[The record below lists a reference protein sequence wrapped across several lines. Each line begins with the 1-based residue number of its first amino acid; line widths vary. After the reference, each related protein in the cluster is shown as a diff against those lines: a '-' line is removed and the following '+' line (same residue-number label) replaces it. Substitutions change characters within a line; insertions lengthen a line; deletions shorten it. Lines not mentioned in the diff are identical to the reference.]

1 MQRPFASPPIPRSR
15 PVGSRCVKYQHRPE
29 LCQLMTPNTP
39 APINLIRVFD
49 FYLALMFLISLMR
62 RWRVYYDALRLLLVV
77 RGRWP
82 KLLQRLAEHR
92 SELLNW
98 AFFRPVLAA
107 LLTMSL
113 QLIAS
118 RLIWPQATLTWEQL
132 QAEVWLIPVL
142 LLPLLPMLAVDTY
155 FLIRVGRFDH
165 DETVRYLSLAENWLG
180 WRGRLVRAATLGFVD
195 PRRMVDA
202 ELCKTLREART
213 TFSLALWWVALQAAL
228 RILFGLTLWL
238 IWAAHG

>member
-1 MQRPFASPPIPRSR
+1 MSPTT
-15 PVGSRCVKYQHRPE
+15 PV
-29 LCQLMTPNTP
+29 
-39 APINLIRVFD
+39 PINLIRVFD

-62 RWRVYYDALRLLLVV
+62 RWKVYYDALRLLLVV

-98 AFFRPVLAA
+98 AFLRPVLAA
-107 LLTMSL
+107 LLTMTL
-113 QLIAS
+113 QLVAS
-118 RLIWPQATLTWEQL
+118 RLIWPTATLTWQQL
-132 QAEVWLIPVL
+132 QAEVWLIPLL
-142 LLPLLPMLAVDTY
+142 LLPMLPMLAVDTY

-180 WRGRLVRAATLGFVD
+180 WKGRLVRAATLGFVD

-202 ELCKTLREART
+202 ELSKTLREART
-213 TFSLALWWVALQAAL
+213 TFSLALWWVTLQAAL

-238 IWAAHG
+238 IWAIHG

>member
-1 MQRPFASPPIPRSR
+1 
-15 PVGSRCVKYQHRPE
+15 
-29 LCQLMTPNTP
+29 
-39 APINLIRVFD
+39 
-49 FYLALMFLISLMR
+49 
-62 RWRVYYDALRLLLVV
+62 
-77 RGRWP
+77 
-82 KLLQRLAEHR
+82 
-92 SELLNW
+92 LNW

>member
-1 MQRPFASPPIPRSR
+1 MHEPLFSW
-15 PVGSRCVKYQHRPE
+15 
-29 LCQLMTPNTP
+29 
-39 APINLIRVFD
+39 
-49 FYLALMFLISLMR
+49 LAR
-62 RWRVYYDALRLLLVV
+62 E
-77 RGRWP
+77 
-82 KLLQRLAEHR
+82 RLAELR
-92 SELLNW
+92 RE
-98 AFFRPVLAA
+98 AEAERRATAARGPRPHPAA
-107 LLTMSL
+107 
-113 QLIAS
+113 
-118 RLIWPQATLTWEQL
+118 R
-132 QAEVWLIPVL
+132 
-142 LLPLLPMLAVDTY
+142 